1 MALPEIEKM
10 YNELQ
15 ELKIEVANKIDKN
28 TPSYSG
34 DLNDIKTTGF
44 TYADG
49 TAHNSPLNGYS
60 FYVTTIALNNKYV
73 SQKALRVSNELANM
87 KEYVRE
93 CYNGTWGSWK
103 QIY

>member
-1 MALPEIEKM
+1 MALPRIEQI

-15 ELKIEVANKIDKN
+15 ELKAEVANKMSGKLTMYN
-28 TPSYSG
+28 G
-34 DLNDIKTTGF
+34 DLNDIKTTSF
-44 TYADG
+44 IYAEG
-49 TAHNSPLNGYS
+49 TAINTPETGYS
-60 FYVTTIALNNKYV
+60 FYVTIIALNNNYV
-73 SQKALRVSNELANM
+73 SQKALRVSSVAANM

>member
-1 MALPEIEKM
+1 MALPLIEKM

-15 ELKIEVANKIDKN
+15 ELKTKVDSKVDKN
-28 TPSYSG
+28 ITSYSG

-49 TAHNSPLNGYS
+49 TVPNSPLSGYS
-60 FYVTTIALNNKYV
+60 FYITTIALNNNYV

-93 CYNGTWGSWK
+93 CYNGNWSSWK